1 MITFVVL
8 ASLMVVVALCFVLP
22 PLWRGGNLGAP
33 ARSSLNRTLYEDKL
47 RELEEDLR
55 QGTLAPEQ
63 FEQGKQDLERTLLRD
78 NRAADEEPTLPAAPR
93 RRWLV
98 PVIGLAVVLAAGGLY
113 LGLGAHTVV
122 MNNAPA
128 VASESSMPSPHP
140 GITPGATTTD
150 AQGRA
155 DPIDEATV
163 RLAKRLLSNPNDP
176 DGWLLLGRSY
186 QFLKRYAEAE
196 SAIARAI
203 ALGKND
209 PATKALQAE
218 VHALAVANPAAGSSQ
233 TDTAGAGGA
242 EMPVGGKAVAD
253 IDEMTKHLQQQP
265 DDGAGWAALARAYQ
279 AQHRYL
285 DAAGAYAKATAL
297 VTSDAELWAEYAD
310 TLAAANGKQFN
321 AQSTALI
328 EKALAIN
335 PDQPMALWLAATA
348 ALQRGDKDTALKQWL
363 HLQKLLPPDSED
375 ARIVAANIAEVKGE
389 PVAQPQMAQGQ
400 GSAPAAEKP
409 AGGGGVTV
417 RGVVSIT
424 PELAKEMKPG
434 DTLFIFA
441 KASNGPPMPL
451 AVLRKKAG
459 DLPVQFE
466 LDDSM
471 SMMPAAKLSNFP
483 EIIVG
488 ARISKS
494 GSPLPSSGDLEGTSG
509 VVKVGDNHLIRIVI
523 DHRV

>member
-1 MITFVVL
+1 M
-8 ASLMVVVALCFVLP
+8 
-22 PLWRGGNLGAP
+22 
-33 ARSSLNRTLYEDKL
+33 
-47 RELEEDLR
+47 
-55 QGTLAPEQ
+55 
-63 FEQGKQDLERTLLRD
+63 
-78 NRAADEEPTLPAAPR
+78 
-93 RRWLV
+93 
-98 PVIGLAVVLAAGGLY
+98 
-113 LGLGAHTVV
+113 
-122 MNNAPA
+122 
-128 VASESSMPSPHP
+128 
-140 GITPGATTTD
+140 
-150 AQGRA
+150 
-155 DPIDEATV
+155 
-163 RLAKRLLSNPNDP
+163 
-176 DGWLLLGRSY
+176 
-186 QFLKRYAEAE
+186 
-196 SAIARAI
+196 
-203 ALGKND
+203 
-209 PATKALQAE
+209 
-218 VHALAVANPAAGSSQ
+218 
-233 TDTAGAGGA
+233 
-242 EMPVGGKAVAD
+242 
-253 IDEMTKHLQQQP
+253 
-265 DDGAGWAALARAYQ
+265 
-279 AQHRYL
+279 
-285 DAAGAYAKATAL
+285 
-297 VTSDAELWAEYAD
+297 
-310 TLAAANGKQFN
+310 
-321 AQSTALI
+321 
-328 EKALAIN
+328 
-335 PDQPMALWLAATA
+335 
-348 ALQRGDKDTALKQWL
+348 

-471 SMMPAAKLSNFP
+471 SMMPAAPRTARKGSEESMMPAAKLSNFP